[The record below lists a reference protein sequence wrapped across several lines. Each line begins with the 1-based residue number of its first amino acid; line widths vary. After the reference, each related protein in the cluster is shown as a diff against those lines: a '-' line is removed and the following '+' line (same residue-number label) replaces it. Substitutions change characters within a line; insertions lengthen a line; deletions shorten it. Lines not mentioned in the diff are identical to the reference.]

1 MAADRTLER
10 YAWLSLAAAVVTIAL
25 RTWAWYEV
33 LKAIALAHIEPI
45 SQPASYEDIELE
57 R

>member
-1 MAADRTLER
+1 MAADRTVER

-25 RTWAWYEV
+25 KTWAWYEV
-33 LKAIALAHIEPI
+33 LKAIALTHIEPI
-45 SQPASYEDIELE
+45 FQPASYEDIELE